1 MTTIPDDIMKRARD
15 LAYTGCGCDEV
26 EAQTCEHV
34 RECLCDFQTTAIA
47 RALMAERERVR
58 NETLEEAANHVARF
72 TPSHDDCHSD
82 YTAGYR
88 SGHENAV
95 YDIRAMRTDNDKT

>member
-26 EAQTCEHV
+26 EAQTCGHV

-47 RALMAERERVR
+47 LALMAERDRA
-58 NETLEEAANHVARF
+58 LEEAAEVVDEHDGSWHPKHPFPAQAVAL
-72 TPSHDDCHSD
+72 DLKCEEIA
-82 YTAGYR
+82 TA
-88 SGHENAV
+88 
-95 YDIRAMRTDNDKT
+95 IRAMKGKVDD